1 MILETNMTPS
11 LPAVGRR
18 RLLTHSLKFATLALA
33 LSAAWA
39 QPAAAQAYP
48 NKPIKLIAPFA
59 AGGAA
64 DTVARILAPKL
75 SEALGQPIIIDNRAG
90 ASGSIGSAFVA
101 AAPADGYTLLI
112 NLGPPHQT
120 VQFFTKG
127 VKYDPVKDF
136 TPIAQVATAP
146 QVMVVPA
153 SSPFKSVAD
162 FTAAA
167 KASKGLAYATSGA
180 GSSQHLA
187 GLLMAHNYKLSL
199 THVGYR
205 GGAPALTDVLGAQT
219 DAGILVLSNVL
230 PYIQSGKLRALGL
243 VENHRS
249 KSAPSIPTLAESG
262 LTGFSVPDTW
272 VGVMGPV
279 GLPPAIVQRLHAGIS
294 KTLSNPDVRAQL
306 QQAGY
311 DVVETTPAQFGK
323 QLADSTEIYRSIVNN
338 SGITPE

>member
-1 MILETNMTPS
+1 MSPS
-11 LPAVGRR
+11 LHAGGRR
-18 RLLTHSLKFATLALA
+18 RLLSHSLKFTTLALA

-39 QPAAAQAYP
+39 PPAAAQAYP

-75 SEALGQPIIIDNRAG
+75 SEALGQPILIDNRAG
-90 ASGSIGSAFVA
+90 ASGAIGSAFVA

-120 VQFFTKG
+120 VQFFTRG

-136 TPIAQVATAP
+136 TAIAHVATAP
-146 QVMVVPA
+146 QTLVVPA
-153 SSPFKSVAD
+153 SSPIKSVAD
-162 FTAAA
+162 FVAAA
-167 KASKGLAYATSGA
+167 KASPKGLSYATSGA
-180 GSSQHLA
+180 GTSQHLA
-187 GLLMAHNYKLSL
+187 GLLLASSQKLSL

-205 GGAPALTDVLGAQT
+205 GGAPALTDVVGAQI
-219 DAGILVLSNVL
+219 DAGLLVLSNTL
-230 PYIQSGKLRALGL
+230 PYIQSGKLRALGV
-243 VENHRS
+243 VESHRS
-249 KSAPSIPTLAESG
+249 RSAPTIPTLAEGG

-279 GLPPAIVQRLHAGIS
+279 GLPAPIVQRLNADIL
-294 KTLSNPDVRAQL
+294 KVMRNPEVRAQL

-311 DVVETTPAQFGK
+311 DPVESSPEEFAK
-323 QLADSTEIYRSIVNN
+323 LLADSTQVYKSIVQKA
-338 SGITPE
+338 GITPE